1 MHRKS
6 SLAVRLR
13 WCTARCQISGC
24 RIEVPW
30 LSRFFLFQWN
40 NCPWS
45 PCYLAGNASAF
56 SFQALE
62 LQPGNTVLLN
72 NRAMAYLK
80 QVTAC
85 SGPSFRG
92 DFRMIKWNEIEENRH
107 VVSVFVSCKMLIQC
121 WLIQLGNHGKSYRL
135 SFAQCQIYLS
145 WTPRSSLE
153 AMFQEAL
160 VDANHSLSLDQS
172 KENIKAG
179 QRGCQNTVRIQK
191 YPEPLHSWYK
201 PFQTF
206 LWLFFPKAS
215 PMLGFSFS
223 LLRRGGSKTEASTSW
238 TDSRPWEMAWGKRRW
253 EGARWKRG
261 RTGNIRKPWEIGW
274 GGLTDR
280 KPWEIA
286 WGELVGR
293 VRDGSVDGQETLGE
307 RASLGGGR
315 RKRSEAW
322 TDGQLG
328 ESSVGRGRNGSMDG
342 QETVG
347 NSLGKNSIGRE
358 RCCECRAVGKGF
370 TGQIRPMRLSR
381 KIVCPRLVKWFPNR
395 WVVEHASEKLRDWR
409 DVVIS
414 HGVLFAFCPVIS
426 PAKQLNLTRT
436 QASEMRGMVWHG
448 VANLFIGFKRVGVM
462 ETECCI
468 KISRRVENIL
478 IKGPDSATC

>member
-1 MHRKS
+1 M
-6 SLAVRLR
+6 
-13 WCTARCQISGC
+13 
-24 RIEVPW
+24 
-30 LSRFFLFQWN
+30 
-40 NCPWS
+40 
-45 PCYLAGNASAF
+45 
-56 SFQALE
+56 
-62 LQPGNTVLLN
+62 
-72 NRAMAYLK
+72 
-80 QVTAC
+80 
-85 SGPSFRG
+85 
-92 DFRMIKWNEIEENRH
+92 EENRH

-135 SFAQCQIYLS
+135 SFAQCQISLS

-206 LWLFFPKAS
+206 LWPFFPKAS

-223 LLRRGGSKTEASTSW
+223 LLRRGGSKTDASTSW
-238 TDSRPWEMAWGKRRW
+238 TDSRPWEMAWGKLRG

-261 RTGNIRKPWEIGW
+261 RTGNIRKLWEIGW

-328 ESSVGRGRNGSMDG
+328 ASSVGRGRNGSMDG

-347 NSLGKNSIGRE
+347 NSLGKNSIILHWEGAMLWMQSCWQGFYRTNSTNAIVPKNCVPKTCQMVSE
-358 RCCECRAVGKGF
+358 SLGGGTRVGKTSWLEGCCH
-370 TGQIRPMRLSR
+370 IARCSVRILS
-381 KIVCPRLVKWFPNR
+381 CDFS
-395 WVVEHASEKLRDWR
+395 SEATKLNENPSIGDAWY
-409 DVVIS
+409 
-414 HGVLFAFCPVIS
+414 
-426 PAKQLNLTRT
+426 
-436 QASEMRGMVWHG
+436 G
-448 VANLFIGFKRVGVM
+448 VAWCG
-462 ETECCI
+462 
-468 KISRRVENIL
+468 
-478 IKGPDSATC
+478 